1 MRDFQIGSS
10 WPAQMSASTVG
21 TMSSVENDALA
32 LLALKSAPASPRR
45 ASWTS
50 DMILKQPIA
59 RLETRDFEHL
69 IRTKKVTIGRNS
81 SSGTVD
87 VNMGNSS
94 FISRRHIEIRYEEP
108 NFYMSCLGKNGL
120 FVDGTFQRKGPF
132 PSPLPRKCE
141 FRFPSTKVRIIF
153 ESLINADSGDDD
165 SIDESN
171 STTTSESYV
180 AERHQ
185 KLTPFL
191 FPNNPASFG
200 KREHLS
206 ATPPSHLKNEFL
218 CRDSNHGSPTSE
230 MIVIAGEVPLNC
242 STNANSRSSN
252 VNPTYTLVSDDNR
265 GGISTNNSNT
275 VSVTVSTRPV
285 HLITTASSASSSSAH
300 SSKNSHH
307 QMQSV
312 APLKINIPDPMEST
326 YSPFPSP
333 TGTISVPNS
342 CPASP
347 GSGSCRRNIGAD
359 LQMVYHAVTTA
370 RSGAHQEKHDVG
382 STYLMVPCSSSS
394 GLGSNVLGGIQSLSP
409 DPFSLRTSS
418 PCSSSTLTL
427 NYQNGVSTLR
437 GAPLSKVN
445 LNAPSLITA
454 SSNCNNAGALTMPQS
469 LLDPGCPHK
478 DDGKPPFSYAQL
490 IVQAIASTPDHQL
503 TLSGIYSYITK
514 NYPYYRTA
522 DKGWQNSIRHNLSLN
537 RYFIKVPRSQ
547 EEPGKGSF
555 WRIDPQ
561 SEAKLIDQAFR
572 RRRQRGVPCFRAP
585 FALSTR
591 SAPASPTHMG
601 GLATPD
607 SLSREGSPTGDYS
620 DGVGQSSQ
628 NTSVSLHPHHLL
640 SHNGAKVSQSAPGSP
655 KQVSTV
661 LIGGTPK
668 PGTVIAMGQP
678 HHLLPSHFISNNS
691 DGSVSSNGSA
701 SHQNSLNGAE
711 VTTKSVL
718 NVAGGAGTIV
728 LLRQDEDVGSPQGQT
743 IIVRT
748 PNFGNQ
754 VHYGGN
760 QSGSGSVAPPAGF
773 YLPIKTPLNN
783 LDNSKSLNDP
793 GSSSPP
799 SATSSVA
806 GNNNTSPNSVD
817 TATSQNSTTKAGI
830 SVVQLSSPTNN
841 NNTSNGNQN
850 NVPTSTSNSTT
861 QNHSKTNSNVSISGS
876 RFANNPEY
884 QTFTMERIITEA
896 LVMSNV
902 GCNNSNKLGNSNTNN
917 SNNENKNYSTSLHT
931 RQSTFGDSSNGHGN
945 NNGVLIENH
954 HPRKR
959 AIAVD
964 RSEDEN
970 DEVSEDHVSDSSGK
984 GRRSSSPASNSNGNS
999 TNGKRMKV

>member
-370 RSGAHQEKHDVG
+370 RSGAHQEKHD
-382 STYLMVPCSSSS
+382 
-394 GLGSNVLGGIQSLSP
+394 
-409 DPFSLRTSS
+409 
-418 PCSSSTLTL
+418 
-427 NYQNGVSTLR
+427 
-437 GAPLSKVN
+437 
-445 LNAPSLITA
+445 
-454 SSNCNNAGALTMPQS
+454 
-469 LLDPGCPHK
+469 

-655 KQVSTV
+655 KQAVSTV